1 MIDWLGRR
9 KAWEQR
15 WEGLALS
22 QKFVAA
28 GAAFTVAAM
37 LLCGLIT
44 TTVMTDHIVQ
54 RRGEAIA
61 ISTGYIIAPVV
72 PDLARGS
79 LSEAA
84 REQLDVLMADAV
96 FAAQFPH
103 LDLWLPDGTIIYSNS
118 PGISGRQ
125 MALPA
130 PVGKALAGQVVVEFS
145 DINSPDHL
153 QRGFAD
159 DFVEVYFPLT
169 DRETGEVAA
178 VAELREVTRPLEDA
192 LWTLTVASWL
202 TVAIVSIV
210 VMLGLFG
217 IVAEGSRTIE
227 RQQRTLSKR
236 LKLTHARSARL
247 RQLKEDAV
255 RASRSV
261 TELTDL
267 HLRTVG
273 TDLHDG
279 PAQSISFAMLK
290 LEQVRHASKV
300 VERSAMVAEIED
312 TLSTALG
319 EIRAIA
325 VDFVLPDIA
334 DLNLPEVIEHAVNQH
349 TRRTGIIVSVD
360 SRVEPVHVAPEV
372 AVCVFRFIR
381 EGLNNAFHHGLP
393 EGQAA
398 VASLQRGVLKLSISN
413 YYIAGER
420 SMHANQGGLG
430 LYGLRAR
437 VQSVGGSFTFVQENG
452 QTRLEMW
459 LRGVTGGGHDG
470 R

>member
-1 MIDWLGRR
+1 MIDLLGRR
-9 KAWEQR
+9 KEWEQR
-15 WEGLALS
+15 WDGLGLS

-44 TTVMTDHIVQ
+44 TTVMTDNIVQ
-54 RRGEAIA
+54 RRGAAIA
-61 ISTGYIIAPVV
+61 IGTSYIISSAV
-72 PDLARGS
+72 PDLGQGS
-79 LSEAA
+79 LDDAA
-84 REQLDVLMADAV
+84 RERLDALMADEV
-96 FAAQFPH
+96 FATQFPY

-118 PGISGRQ
+118 PGATGRQ

-130 PVGKALAGQVVVEFS
+130 PVSEAMAGDVVVEFS
-145 DINSPDHL
+145 DIDSPDHL

-159 DFVEVYFPLT
+159 DFVEVYFPIR
-169 DRETGEVAA
+169 DKETGEVAA
-178 VAELREVTRPLEDA
+178 VAELREITRPLEEA
-192 LWTLTVASWL
+192 LWTLTIATWA
-202 TVAIVSIV
+202 TVAVVSIV

-236 LKLTHARSARL
+236 LKLTHARSAHL

-279 PAQSISFAMLK
+279 PAQTISFAMLK
-290 LEQVRHASKV
+290 LEQVRRASKS
-300 VERSAMVAEIED
+300 VERSSAVAEVED
-312 TLSTALG
+312 ALSGALR

-325 VDFVLPDIA
+325 MDFVLPDIA
-334 DLNLPEVIEHAVNQH
+334 DLNLLQVIEHAVSQH
-349 TRRTGIIVSVD
+349 MRRTGLTVSVD
-360 SRVEPVHVAPEV
+360 TRVEPVHVEPEV
-372 AVCVFRFIR
+372 AICVFRFIQ

-393 EGQAA
+393 EGQTA
-398 VASLQRGVLKLSISN
+398 VASLQGGVLKLSISN
-413 YYIAGER
+413 YYIPGER
-420 SMHANQGGLG
+420 STHANHQGLG

-459 LRGVTGGGHDG
+459 LRGVTAGGRDDY
-470 R
+470 

>member
-1 MIDWLGRR
+1 MIDLLGRR
-9 KAWEQR
+9 KEWERR
-15 WEGLALS
+15 WERLALS
-22 QKFVAA
+22 QKFVVA

-37 LLCGLIT
+37 LLSGLIT
-44 TTVMTDHIVQ
+44 TTVMADNIVQ

-61 ISTGYIIAPVV
+61 IGTSHIIAPAV

-79 LSEAA
+79 LGAEA
-84 REQLDVLMADAV
+84 RERLDVLMADDV
-96 FAAQFPH
+96 FTAQFPY
-103 LDLWLPDGTIIYSNS
+103 LDLWLPDGTIVYSNS
-118 PGISGRQ
+118 PGVTGRQ
-125 MALPA
+125 LALPP
-130 PVGKALAGQVVVEFS
+130 PVAQALAGGVVVEFS
-145 DINSPDHL
+145 DIDAPDPL

-159 DFVEVYFPLT
+159 DFVEVYFPLL
-169 DRETGEVAA
+169 DKETGKVVAI
-178 VAELREVTRPLEDA
+178 AELREITRPLDDA
-192 LWTLTVASWL
+192 LWSLTIASWTTVA
-202 TVAIVSIV
+202 VVSIV

-236 LKLTHARSARL
+236 LKLTHARAAHL

-290 LEQVRHASKV
+290 LEQIRHAPKSV
-300 VERSAMVAEIED
+300 DRSAVVAEVED
-312 TLSTALG
+312 ALSGALG

-334 DLNLPEVIEHAVNQH
+334 HLNLRQVIDHAVSQH
-349 TRRTGIIVSVD
+349 TRRTGITVSVD
-360 SRVEPVHVAPEV
+360 TRVEPVHVEPEV
-372 AVCVFRFIR
+372 AICVFRFIQ

-398 VASLQRGVLKLSISN
+398 VASLQGGVLKLSISN
-413 YYIAGER
+413 NYIVGEH
-420 SMHANQGGLG
+420 SKHSDHPGLG

-437 VQSVGGSFTFVQENG
+437 VQSVGGNFTFVQENG
-452 QTRLEMW
+452 QTRIEMW
-459 LRGVTGGGHDG
+459 LRGV
-470 R
+470 